1 MSKLPSGTSKTKE
14 GALFWKWQLAYQY
27 VILYHVTGSCKG
39 PIMVIVTT
47 EGITVMEI
55 AITFGDKDSYLGRES
70 YLLLLSFLRKKRP

>member
-1 MSKLPSGTSKTKE
+1 MGLPKQRKVHCFGSPT
-14 GALFWKWQLAYQY
+14 WQLAYQY
-27 VILYHVTGSCKG
+27 VILYYVTGSCKG

-55 AITFGDKDSYLGRES
+55 AITFGDKNSYLGRES